1 MKRSRKIQ
9 AQFQKLCRKKKS
21 GKKRKT
27 GRRNIRLRCV
37 STDRMDMFRNPGH
50 FMTTEEKITGRRAVR
65 EPIITRMRTV
75 DMGTARASL
84 QELMAAR
91 MMGADTEMLRARISE
106 RTAVKTKAEDT
117 ETVRMKMSEPIIIR
131 AKTAEQAIVRM
142 RIPEPVTIRI
152 RTAGQ
157 ATARR
162 KIQGYSTV
170 RMRAGRRIYSR
181 MMQRF
186 RQKQRSW
193 TAARKPMEFSRSFR
207 TDMGL
212 SAVKTFFR
220 ERMIFMFLRPRS
232 ADLI

>member
-1 MKRSRKIQ
+1 
-9 AQFQKLCRKKKS
+9 
-21 GKKRKT
+21 
-27 GRRNIRLRCV
+27 
-37 STDRMDMFRNPGH
+37 
-50 FMTTEEKITGRRAVR
+50 
-65 EPIITRMRTV
+65 
-75 DMGTARASL
+75 MGTARASL